1 MSATQPLPRSWRA
14 WAPDLVLG
22 LVVALVGVV
31 EVLRLPW
38 LMNSDLGS
46 LVLVAV
52 STGLSTG
59 LARRLPGAA
68 LALVWLT
75 CLAQGTL
82 GIPVLFVQA
91 AVAVVAFGTARW
103 GSRVTVVAGLVSMPL
118 AGFVFLTLAELGQ
131 FDSVLYRGQG
141 GGEIASVLY
150 DQLGGS
156 WPVVLLGLFV
166 SLLLAPWLVGV
177 SLRLAERARASR
189 ISQVA
194 AEQDAERAHRET
206 QQVQEIA
213 RLQEEQARMARDVHD
228 VVGHSLAV
236 ILAQAESAQFLTG
249 EERLKETLA
258 TIAISARSS
267 LQDVRHVLSGPQAPT
282 TAAAGSIGDADALV
296 AGVRG
301 SGFAVEH
308 HEVGPPRPL
317 PPELA
322 TVAHRV
328 LQEMLTN
335 AMRHG
340 RRDARIHVERHWP
353 DGAGEQELR
362 IEVRNVV
369 AETADEQTVP
379 VAAATGDPADGSG
392 RGVDGMRRRLEAV
405 GGRLDVRRRREA
417 DGPTYTAT
425 AWVPVRAGSTA

>member
-1 MSATQPLPRSWRA
+1 MSSAEPRTWRA
-14 WAPDLVLG
+14 WTPD
-22 LVVALVGVV
+22 VAVGAAVAALGVV

-38 LMNSDLGS
+38 LLEGELSG
-46 LVLVAV
+46 LVLVALA
-52 STGLSTG
+52 TGASVG

-68 LALVWLT
+68 LTLVWLT
-75 CLAQGTL
+75 CLAQGLL
-82 GIPVLFVQA
+82 GIPVLLAQVS
-91 AVAVVAFGTARW
+91 VAVVAFGTARW
-103 GSRVTVVAGLVSMPL
+103 GSRLTVVAGLVSMPL
-118 AGFVFLTLAELGQ
+118 AGFALVVLAQLGQ
-131 FDSVLYRGQG
+131 FDTVVYRGQG
-141 GGEIASVLY
+141 GGAIAATLY
-150 DQLGGS
+150 ERLGAS
-156 WPVVLLGLFV
+156 WPVALLALFT

-189 ISQVA
+189 VSQVA
-194 AEQDAERAHRET
+194 AEADAEQAHRET

-213 RLQEEQARMARDVHD
+213 RLQEEQAQMARDVHD

-258 TIAISARSS
+258 TIATSARSS

-282 TAAAGSIGDADALV
+282 TTAAAGSIGDAAALV
-296 AGVRG
+296 EGVRG
-301 SGFAVEH
+301 SGFRVEH
-308 HEVGPPRPL
+308 DEVGPPRPL

-340 RRDARIHVERHWP
+340 RRDAPVRVERHWP
-353 DGAGEQELR
+353 EGTWEHELR
-362 IEVRNVV
+362 IEVRNMV
-369 AETADEQTVP
+369 AETAHDRTVP
-379 VAAATGDPADGSG
+379 LAASGGPADGSG

-405 GGRLDVRRRREA
+405 GGRLDVRRGDGA
-417 DGPTYTAT
+417 DGSSYTAT
-425 AWVPVRAGSTA
+425 AWVPVRAGGAA

>member
-1 MSATQPLPRSWRA
+1 MSTAEPRTWRA
-14 WAPDLVLG
+14 WAPDLAVGAAVAG
-22 LVVALVGVV
+22 LGVV

-38 LMNSDLGS
+38 LLDGELPG
-46 LVLVAV
+46 LVLVAIV
-52 STGLSTG
+52 TGASVA

-68 LALVWLT
+68 LAVVWLL
-75 CLAQGTL
+75 CLAQGLL
-82 GIPVLFVQA
+82 GIAVLLAQA
-91 AVAVVAFGTARW
+91 SVAAVAFGTARW
-103 GSRVTVVAGLVSMPL
+103 GSRTTLLAGLVSMPV
-118 AGFVFLTLAELGQ
+118 AGLVFLALAELGQ
-131 FDSVLYRGQG
+131 FDTVVYRGQG
-141 GGEIASVLY
+141 GGALASVLY

-156 WPVVLLGLFV
+156 WPAAVLGLFTT
-166 SLLLAPWLVGV
+166 LLLAPWLVGV

-189 ISQVA
+189 VSQVA

-213 RLQEEQARMARDVHD
+213 RLQEEQAQMARDVHD

-258 TIAISARSS
+258 TIATSARSS
-267 LQDVRHVLSGPQAPT
+267 LQDVRHVLSGPRAPT
-282 TAAAGSIGDADALV
+282 TAAAGSVGDADALV

-301 SGFAVEH
+301 SGFTVEH

-340 RRDARIHVERHWP
+340 RRDTPVRVERHWP
-353 DGAGEQELR
+353 DGAWEQELR
-362 IEVRNVV
+362 IEVRNMV
-369 AETADEQTVP
+369 ADTSDDRTVP
-379 VAAATGDPADGSG
+379 LASSGGPADGSG

-405 GGRLDVRRRREA
+405 GGRLDVRRGDEA

-425 AWVPVRAGSTA
+425 AWVPVRAGSTS

>member
-1 MSATQPLPRSWRA
+1 MSGAEPRPWRE
-14 WAPDLVLG
+14 WRPDLAVG
-22 LVVALVGVV
+22 AAVAALGVV

-38 LMNSDLGS
+38 LLEGE
-46 LVLVAV
+46 LPGLLLVAV
-52 STGLSTG
+52 ATGASAG

-68 LALVWLT
+68 LTLVWVT
-75 CLAQGTL
+75 CLAQGLL
-82 GIPVLFVQA
+82 GIPVLLAQA
-91 AVAVVAFGTARW
+91 SVAVVAFGTARW
-103 GSRVTVVAGLVSMPL
+103 GSRLTLLAGLGSMPL
-118 AGFVFLTLAELGQ
+118 AGFVFLTLAQLGQ
-131 FDSVLYRGQG
+131 FDTVAYRGQG
-141 GGEIASVLY
+141 GGAIAATLY
-150 DQLGGS
+150 DRLGAS
-156 WPVVLLGLFV
+156 WPVALLAVFTT
-166 SLLLAPWLVGV
+166 LLLAPWLVGL

-189 ISQVA
+189 VSQVA
-194 AEQDAERAHRET
+194 AERDAERAHRET

-258 TIAISARSS
+258 TIATSARSS

-340 RRDARIHVERHWP
+340 RRDATIHVERHWP

-425 AWVPVRAGSTA
+425 AWVPVRAGGTA